1 VETVVAP
8 AAAPAAAPSAAA
20 GAATGGKPS
29 TATKATKVIKGA
41 EKATPAAPRARMQ
54 TAPKQKEAAKVFL
67 NTSEDSSKALS
78 AGAVLFG
85 AIEELEEKKLV
96 LTSLQLAGL
105 YGTAGETQV
114 LKRTQRLINQ
124 LE

>member
-1 VETVVAP
+1 
-8 AAAPAAAPSAAA
+8 
-20 GAATGGKPS
+20 
-29 TATKATKVIKGA
+29 
-41 EKATPAAPRARMQ
+41 MQ

-67 NTSEDSSKALS
+67 NTSEDSSNALS

-124 LE
+124 LEKVVQKARLEVSQVKLILSP